1 MAPVYKTISRRALKL
16 LDEGL
21 PCKKGGRK
29 MDELVP
35 LVANLGFPIVVSLY
49 LLIRVEKRLEE
60 LITIIKEANENI
72 AKML

>member
-1 MAPVYKTISRRALKL
+1 
-16 LDEGL
+16 
-21 PCKKGGRK
+21 

>member
-1 MAPVYKTISRRALKL
+1 
-16 LDEGL
+16 
-21 PCKKGGRK
+21 

-35 LVANLGFPIVVSLY
+35 LIANLGFPIVVSLY

-60 LITIIKEANENI
+60 LIAIIKEANENI

>member
-1 MAPVYKTISRRALKL
+1 
-16 LDEGL
+16 
-21 PCKKGGRK
+21 

-60 LITIIKEANENI
+60 LITIIKEANESIN
-72 AKML
+72 KML

>member
-1 MAPVYKTISRRALKL
+1 M

-21 PCKKGGRK
+21 PSKKGGRK